1 MHKRIRIYLLLL
13 CVIGSCVLAPVV
25 QAQEETPLAIQA
37 KAAIAIDSDTGK
49 IFYEQDATTPLH
61 IASTTKLLS
70 MYIIYD
76 QIRTGKLSMTDQ
88 VTISAET
95 SALSQNWQLSNVLLY
110 EGQSYSVKNLIE
122 AGFLESANAAVM
134 ALAEKVAGSEAAFVD
149 LMRAQLTAWGI
160 TDGTI
165 VTSTGLNNAF
175 LGDDRYPGSGA
186 EEENQLSAKDLAIVA
201 RHLLQD
207 FPEVLQITSQS
218 QLTFAEPTG
227 ENLELE
233 NTNQMLAG
241 MAVATDG
248 VDGLKTGTTD
258 LAGACFVGT
267 VKRGDTRLITVVL
280 NVTDATGI
288 ARFTETAR
296 MMEWVYSQ
304 WQQQTIDGATLTIPK
319 RQTIS
324 VKDGKQLKVAVG
336 LDNEVTVWVKKG
348 MDATNITVTPTFTKT
363 SVTAPVKKDKQVGT
377 AVIRLTEDTLGYL
390 DQTQQPKTTIVV
402 QKAVSKANS
411 FELGWRKVKNFFT

>member
-186 EEENQLSAKDLAIVA
+186 EEENQLSAKDLAIVT

-207 FPEVLQITSQS
+207 FPEVLQISSQS
-218 QLTFAEPTG
+218 QLTFTEPTG
-227 ENLELE
+227 ESLVLE

-280 NVTDATGI
+280 NVIDATGI

>member
-186 EEENQLSAKDLAIVA
+186 EEENQLSAKDLAIVT

-207 FPEVLQITSQS
+207 FPEVLQISSQS
-218 QLTFAEPTG
+218 QLTFTEPTG
-227 ENLELE
+227 ESLVLE

>member
-1 MHKRIRIYLLLL
+1 
-13 CVIGSCVLAPVV
+13 
-25 QAQEETPLAIQA
+25 
-37 KAAIAIDSDTGK
+37 
-49 IFYEQDATTPLH
+49 
-61 IASTTKLLS
+61 
-70 MYIIYD
+70 
-76 QIRTGKLSMTDQ
+76 MTDQ

-134 ALAEKVAGSEAAFVD
+134 ALAEKVAGSEAAFVN
-149 LMRAQLTAWGI
+149 LMRAQLTTWGI

-175 LGDDRYPGSGA
+175 LGDNRYPGSGA

-280 NVTDATGI
+280 DVPDATGI

-304 WQQQTIDGATLTIPK
+304 WQQQTINGATLTIPK

-324 VKDGKQLKVAVG
+324 VKDGKQLKVAVC

-363 SVTAPVKKDKQVGT
+363 SVTAPVKKGKQVGT

-390 DQTQQPKTTIVV
+390 DQAQQPKTTIVV
-402 QKAVSKANS
+402 QKSVSKANP
-411 FELGWRKVKNFFT
+411 FELGWRKVKNFFS

>member
-1 MHKRIRIYLLLL
+1 MHKRIRIYLLLF

-134 ALAEKVAGSEAAFVD
+134 ALAEKVAGSEAAFVN
-149 LMRAQLTAWGI
+149 LMRAQLTTWGI

-165 VTSTGLNNAF
+165 ITSTGLNNAF
-175 LGDDRYPGSGA
+175 LGDNRYPGSGA

-218 QLTFAEPTG
+218 QLTFAEPTD

-280 NVTDATGI
+280 DVPDATGI

-304 WQQQTIDGATLTIPK
+304 WQQQTIDGATLTLPK

-348 MDATNITVTPTFTKT
+348 MDATNITVTPTFTKM
-363 SVTAPVKKDKQVGT
+363 SVTAPVKKGKQVGT

-402 QKAVSKANS
+402 QKAVRKANS

>member
-13 CVIGSCVLAPVV
+13 CVIGSYVLTPVV
-25 QAQEETPLAIQA
+25 QAQEETSLAIQA

-76 QIRTGKLSMTDQ
+76 QIRTGKLSMVDQ

-95 SALSQNWQLSNVLLY
+95 SALSQNWQLSNVLIH
-110 EGQSYSVKNLIE
+110 EGQSYSVKSLIE

-149 LMRAQLTAWGI
+149 LMRAQLTTWGI

-175 LGDDRYPGSGA
+175 LGDNRYPGSGA

-304 WQQQTIDGATLTIPK
+304 WQQQTIDGATLTLPK

-363 SVTAPVKKDKQVGT
+363 SVTASVKKGKQVGT

-402 QKAVSKANS
+402 QKSVSKANP
-411 FELGWRKVKNFFT
+411 FELGWRKVKNFFS

>member
-149 LMRAQLTAWGI
+149 LMRAQLTTWGI

-175 LGDDRYPGSGA
+175 LGDNRYPGSGA

-280 NVTDATGI
+280 DVPDTTGI

-304 WQQQTIDGATLTIPK
+304 WQQQTINGATLTIPK

-363 SVTAPVKKDKQVGT
+363 SVTAPVKKGKQVGT

-402 QKAVSKANS
+402 QKSVSKANP
-411 FELGWRKVKNFFT
+411 FELGWRKVKNFFS

>member
-1 MHKRIRIYLLLL
+1 MHKIIRIYLLLF

-49 IFYEQDATTPLH
+49 FFYEQDATTPLH

-70 MYIIYD
+70 IYIIYD

-134 ALAEKVAGSEAAFVD
+134 ALAEKVAGSEAAFVN
-149 LMRAQLTAWGI
+149 LMRAQLTTWGI

-175 LGDDRYPGSGA
+175 LGDNRYPGSGA

-218 QLTFAEPTG
+218 QLTFAEPTD

-280 NVTDATGI
+280 DVPDATGI

-304 WQQQTIDGATLTIPK
+304 WQQQTIDGATLTLPK

-348 MDATNITVTPTFTKT
+348 MDATNITVTPTFTKM
-363 SVTAPVKKDKQVGT
+363 SVTAPVKKGKQVGT

-402 QKAVSKANS
+402 QKAVRKANS

>member
-1 MHKRIRIYLLLL
+1 MHKRIRIYLLLF

-70 MYIIYD
+70 MYIICD

-134 ALAEKVAGSEAAFVD
+134 ALAEKVAGSEAAFVN
-149 LMRAQLTAWGI
+149 LMRAQLTTWGI

-165 VTSTGLNNAF
+165 ITSTGLNNAF
-175 LGDDRYPGSGA
+175 LGDNRYPGSGA

-280 NVTDATGI
+280 DVPDATGI

-304 WQQQTIDGATLTIPK
+304 WQQQTIDGATLTLPK

-348 MDATNITVTPTFTKT
+348 MDATNITVTPTFTKM
-363 SVTAPVKKDKQVGT
+363 SVTAPVKKGKQVGT

-402 QKAVSKANS
+402 QKAVRKANS